1 MLFPD
6 IFYFIALYFIMKQ
19 FNLTQYF
26 LKIILDIFEKKNKL
40 NFVEFHDDFVL
51 FAKLVLYAR

>member
-1 MLFPD
+1 
-6 IFYFIALYFIMKQ
+6 MKQ